1 MTQVIQGRYYN
12 FRYKV
17 VDLNNHESY
26 SDILQVWT
34 CELPSQPGTPFWI
47 ESTETS
53 IEIRWSEPQDDGG
66 CPITEYKIFR
76 NDGVQVMTDQSA
88 GLPYLNQIVVTEFP
102 HNSVGQRF
110 SFTVKVFTDYAIE
123 GIQSDESESI
133 ILADLPDRPVSAPT
147 RNVATSSSMVAVNIV
162 TVPGDHGSPI

>member
-1 MTQVIQGRYYN
+1 
-12 FRYKV
+12 
-17 VDLNNHESY
+17 
-26 SDILQVWT
+26 
-34 CELPSQPGTPFWI
+34 
-47 ESTETS
+47 
-53 IEIRWSEPQDDGG
+53 
-66 CPITEYKIFR
+66 
-76 NDGVQVMTDQSA
+76 
-88 GLPYLNQIVVTEFP
+88 VVTEFP

-110 SFTVKVFTDYAIE
+110 SFTVKVFTDYAFE